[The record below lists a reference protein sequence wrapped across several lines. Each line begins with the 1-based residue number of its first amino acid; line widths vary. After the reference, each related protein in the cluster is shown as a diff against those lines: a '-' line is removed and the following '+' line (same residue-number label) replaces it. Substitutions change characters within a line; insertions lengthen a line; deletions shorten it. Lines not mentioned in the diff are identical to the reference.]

1 MKSFLFLG
9 RNYIVFGLKRDD
21 VDIIV
26 FLGESV
32 PPFLGIAHIL
42 REHSL
47 TSYPVLRV
55 SFNCELHNAEATFII
70 FMSII
75 YLIF

>member
-21 VDIIV
+21 VDINL

-32 PPFLGIAHIL
+32 PPFLGVAHIL

-47 TSYPVLRV
+47 TSYLGLGV
-55 SFNCELHNAEATFII
+55 SFNCEVYTAELHSLYLFII
-70 FMSII
+70 
-75 YLIF
+75 

>member
-32 PPFLGIAHIL
+32 PPFLGVANIL

-47 TSYPVLRV
+47 TSY
-55 SFNCELHNAEATFII
+55 
-70 FMSII
+70 
-75 YLIF
+75 